1 LNIEEFQSYCLAK
14 PMTTEECP
22 FGPDTI
28 VYKVAGKMFALTGLD
43 AEEFG
48 ANLKCEPEY
57 ALDLRERYSAIKPG
71 WHMNKTMWNTVNA
84 AELNDDRL
92 FKQLIDHS
100 YDEVVKKLTKKVKS
114 EIQELLDNK

>member
-1 LNIEEFQSYCLAK
+1 
-14 PMTTEECP
+14 MTTEECP

-100 YDEVVKKLTKKVKS
+100 YDEVVKKLTKKIKL
-114 EIQELLDNK
+114 EIQELLDIK

>member
-1 LNIEEFQSYCLAK
+1 
-14 PMTTEECP
+14 MTTEECP

-43 AEEFG
+43 SEEFG

-57 ALDLRERYSAIKPG
+57 ALDLRERYSAVKPG

-84 AELNDDRL
+84 AELDDDRL

-100 YDEVVKKLTKKVKS
+100 YDEVVKKLTKKVKL
-114 EIQELLDNK
+114 EIQELLDIK

>member
-1 LNIEEFQSYCLAK
+1 
-14 PMTTEECP
+14 MTTEECP

-28 VYKVAGKMFALTGLD
+28 VYKVAGKMFAFTGLD
-43 AEEFG
+43 SEEFG

-57 ALDLRERYSAIKPG
+57 ALDLRERYSAVKPG

-84 AELNDDRL
+84 AELDDDRL

-100 YDEVVKKLTKKVKS
+100 YDEVVKKLTKKVKL
-114 EIQELLDNK
+114 EIQELLDIK

>member
-1 LNIEEFQSYCLAK
+1 
-14 PMTTEECP
+14 MTTEECP

-100 YDEVVKKLTKKVKS
+100 YDEVVKKLTKKSKL
-114 EIQELLDNK
+114 EIQELLDIK

>member
-1 LNIEEFQSYCLAK
+1 
-14 PMTTEECP
+14 MTTEECP

>member
-1 LNIEEFQSYCLAK
+1 
-14 PMTTEECP
+14 MTTEECP

-92 FKQLIDHS
+92 FKKLIDHS

>member
-1 LNIEEFQSYCLAK
+1 
-14 PMTTEECP
+14 MTTEECP

-43 AEEFG
+43 SEEFG

-57 ALDLRERYSAIKPG
+57 ALDLRERYSAVKPG

-84 AELNDDRL
+84 AELDDDRL

-100 YDEVVKKLTKKVKS
+100 YDEVVKKLTKKGKL
-114 EIQELLDNK
+114 EIQELLDIK

>member
-1 LNIEEFQSYCLAK
+1 MNIEEFQSYCLSK

-43 AEEFG
+43 SEEFG

-57 ALDLRERYSAIKPG
+57 ALDLRERYSAVKPG

-84 AELNDDRL
+84 AELDDDRL

-100 YDEVVKKLTKKVKS
+100 YDEVVKKLTKKVKL
-114 EIQELLDNK
+114 EIQELLDIK